1 MSMNQNQLEKLI
13 DKMINVIKPNG
24 VSDMGFNLKPMET
37 YKDEYYMM
45 VTYVVPDGSEF
56 LKRDNMKKTDKYRD
70 LWNHEIKNT
79 IKNYFNVKVVISSS
93 SIESESYHER
103 LKQD

>member
-24 VSDMGFNLKPMET
+24 VSDMGFNLEPMET
-37 YKDEYYMM
+37 YKDEYYMR

-56 LKRDNMKKTDKYRD
+56 LKRDNMKKTDVYRD
-70 LWNHEIKNT
+70 QWNREIKNT
-79 IKNYFNVKVVISSS
+79 IKNYFNINVVISSS
-93 SIESESYHER
+93 SIESESYHNR
-103 LKQD
+103 LKQ